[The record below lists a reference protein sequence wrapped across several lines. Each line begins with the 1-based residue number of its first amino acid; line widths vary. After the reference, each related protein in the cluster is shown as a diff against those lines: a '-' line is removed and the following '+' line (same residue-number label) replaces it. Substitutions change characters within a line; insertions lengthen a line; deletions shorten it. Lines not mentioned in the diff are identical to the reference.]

1 MHQRARLDV
10 TAGRADGPAILANRV
25 PGADAAD
32 RNLMA
37 TWNQLTDVNAVAV
50 RIVRFE
56 HTDTFARLELAQG
69 DGHIVAGIN
78 LVNGRVYGLAQ
89 RSILRKET
97 GVI

>member
-1 MHQRARLDV
+1 
-10 TAGRADGPAILANRV
+10 
-25 PGADAAD
+25 
-32 RNLMA
+32 
-37 TWNQLTDVNAVAV
+37 VNAVAV
-50 RIVRFE
+50 RIVRFDQ
-56 HTDTFARLELAQG
+56 TDIFARLELADG